1 MLLSSS
7 QALLP
12 ISQTHDF
19 SWTSTF
25 SNNQLGRHLSP
36 DYVPTWQI
44 DDQTWSSPQRADMA
58 VYDWA
63 SVQQTQN
70 CLLPIYL
77 YTLEKVTSLWVS
89 ERKLNDSKIPSN
101 SEIS

>member
-1 MLLSSS
+1 
-7 QALLP
+7 
-12 ISQTHDF
+12 
-19 SWTSTF
+19 
-25 SNNQLGRHLSP
+25 
-36 DYVPTWQI
+36 
-44 DDQTWSSPQRADMA
+44 MA
-58 VYDWA
+58 VYDWV

-101 SEIS
+101 SEISWFCEMLSEKLDTS